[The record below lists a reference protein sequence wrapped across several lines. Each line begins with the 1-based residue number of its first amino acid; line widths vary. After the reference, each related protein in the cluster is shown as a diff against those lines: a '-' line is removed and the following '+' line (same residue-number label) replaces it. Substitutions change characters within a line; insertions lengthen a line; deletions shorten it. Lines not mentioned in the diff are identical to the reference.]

1 MYLAGWFGEA
11 DKISIFLKE
20 GESGICKREAEI
32 SKIGMSWRL
41 SNVLKGKDIGTTN
54 TLMSL
59 MKDSESQ
66 LTVPMKSK
74 VMD

>member
-41 SNVLKGKDIGTTN
+41 SNVLKGKRYRDN
-54 TLMSL
+54 KHSH
-59 MKDSESQ
+59 
-66 LTVPMKSK
+66 VPNEEFWVSTHSPYVK
-74 VMD
+74 